1 MLFAVVNI
9 FNLSM
14 EKRVSEVVFSIKKN
28 CFSDPLLQDSG
39 QCLINVPLTEMI
51 TTQICFLK
59 VSIMDQGPGWSL
71 SYNGQVFFGFLLLL
85 QLSQQIENKISGGEG
100 EPTCW
105 HFGQLAFDH
114 GAGLFHW

>member
-28 CFSDPLLQDSG
+28 CFSDPLLQDGG
-39 QCLINVPLTEMI
+39 QCLIDVTLTEMI
-51 TTQICFLK
+51 PTQICLWK
-59 VSIMDQGPGWSL
+59 GQYYGPRPVMKPFFPWTS
-71 SYNGQVFFGFLLLL
+71 VFCFLLLL

-100 EPTCW
+100 EPTC
-105 HFGQLAFDH
+105 
-114 GAGLFHW
+114 